1 MEGGVPGGVEDGP
14 VPAEAHQQVGP
25 GQLLLQLV
33 EGEVPG
39 QVQPVPLLRNEG
51 ETQHRIRPR
60 LPQNPVGL
68 QGGAQSLVPVWIG
81 A

>member
-14 VPAEAHQQVGP
+14 VPAEANQQVGP

-33 EGEVPG
+33 EGEIPW
-39 QVQPVPLLRNEG
+39 QVQPVPLFGNEG
-51 ETQHRIRPR
+51 EAQHRLRPR

-68 QGGAQSLVPVWIG
+68 QGGAQPLVPVWIG